1 MTKRISFLGIA
12 LLAISVSLAGGCR
25 PSSDDAEPNVSASQ
39 LDNVEDE
46 DDGLPV
52 VPELDSTGL
61 KVGPYELVDLQGEP
75 FDSSSLDGEVYVVD
89 FFFTAC
95 PVQCPKLSQAF
106 ERLQNK
112 LGDQG
117 LRLVSVSV
125 DPTNDTPEELQR
137 YAEKYNA
144 KPSQWTFL
152 TGGREEI
159 ERVAHEVFR
168 VPLQDRLHTEKFI
181 LVDRQGEIVGFYN
194 GLDAASIKELE
205 AKATQLLEEPGEG
218 SPV

>member
-1 MTKRISFLGIA
+1 MKIQSSFSGLF
-12 LLAISVSLAGGCR
+12 LLAFGFTFAIGCSPSNEEAEPSVSAI
-25 PSSDDAEPNVSASQ
+25 Q
-39 LDNVEDE
+39 LDHAEDE
-46 DDGLPV
+46 DNGLPV
-52 VPELDSTGL
+52 FPELDSTGL
-61 KVGPYELVDLQGEP
+61 EVGPYELVDLEGKP
-75 FDSSSLDGEVYVVD
+75 FDSSSLEGEVYVVD

-117 LRLVSVSV
+117 LRLLSISV

-137 YAEKYNA
+137 YAKKYNA

-181 LVDRQGEIVGFYN
+181 LVDRQGEIVDFYN
-194 GLDAASIKELE
+194 GLDADSIRKLE
-205 AKATQLLEEPGEG
+205 TKATQLLEEPAEE
-218 SPV
+218 SPA